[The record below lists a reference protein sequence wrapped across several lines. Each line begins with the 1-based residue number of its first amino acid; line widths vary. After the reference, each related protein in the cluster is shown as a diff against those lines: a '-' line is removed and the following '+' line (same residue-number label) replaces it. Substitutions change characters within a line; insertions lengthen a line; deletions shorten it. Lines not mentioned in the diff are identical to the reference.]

1 LSLRRIIDLAQVRQL
16 PVAGAAIFDLSQ
28 QPSRI
33 GTDAYEK
40 MPELAVI
47 PGSASKRSGALA
59 GTEAVTGLPTIP
71 FRGVLTKALARWPSF
86 REKELVD
93 LMLAVIAINGWS
105 RLAVSFQAVPG
116 SYQPARMRAF
126 G

>member
-1 LSLRRIIDLAQVRQL
+1 MRRIIDLAQVRQL

-47 PGSASKRSGALA
+47 PGSASTRFGLGERRRSFLSANEGARRDRGGDRIAEDPISGCTYPVGHHFEKRNW
-59 GTEAVTGLPTIP
+59 
-71 FRGVLTKALARWPSF
+71 LT
-86 REKELVD
+86 
-93 LMLAVIAINGWS
+93 S
-105 RLAVSFQAVPG
+105 RS
-116 SYQPARMRAF
+116 R
-126 G
+126 